1 MSFGARLGAA
11 ILGAS
16 LLIVLAGAAGAHE
29 PGEPHK
35 SWFESLQR
43 PDNHLHPE
51 RNSDRKSLYCCGA
64 ADIVKTK
71 FMVEPGSERY
81 PDDVWYAWLN
91 KAWTRNSAGEDPQ
104 GVRPRRAGPP
114 VRAGR
119 HDPVLRAAQGRPV
132 AAITTPARSARRR
145 PGSPR
150 TLPPCYG
157 LAVSVA

>member
-1 MSFGARLGAA
+1 MSFDARLGAA

-16 LLIVLAGAAGAHE
+16 LLVALAGAAGAHE

-51 RNSDRKSLYCCGA
+51 RNADRKSLYCCGA

-71 FMVEPGSERY
+71 FMVEPGSERH

-91 KAWTRNSAGEDPQ
+91 EAWTRIPPEKILKDFAPDEQAHLFVLAGTIQ
-104 GVRPRRAGPP
+104 CFVRPRG
-114 VRAGR
+114 
-119 HDPVLRAAQGRPV
+119 
-132 AAITTPARSARRR
+132 
-145 PGSPR
+145 
-150 TLPPCYG
+150 G
-157 LAVSVA
+157 L

>member
-1 MSFGARLGAA
+1 MSFDARLGAA

-16 LLIVLAGAAGAHE
+16 LLAVLPSAAPAHE

-51 RNSDRKSLYCCGA
+51 RNADRKSLYCCGA

-71 FMVEPGSERY
+71 FMVEPGSERH

-91 KAWTRNSAGEDPQ
+91 EAWTRIPPEKILKEFAPDDQAHLFVLAGTIQ
-104 GVRPRRAGPP
+104 CFVRPRG
-114 VRAGR
+114 
-119 HDPVLRAAQGRPV
+119 
-132 AAITTPARSARRR
+132 
-145 PGSPR
+145 
-150 TLPPCYG
+150 G
-157 LAVSVA
+157 L

>member
-1 MSFGARLGAA
+1 MSSGARPGAA

-16 LLIVLAGAAGAHE
+16 LLVVLAGAAGAHD

-51 RNSDRKSLYCCGA
+51 RNTDHKSLYCCGA

-71 FMVEPGSERY
+71 FMVEPGSERH

-91 KAWTRNSAGEDPQ
+91 EAWTWIPPEKILKEFAPDEQAHLFVLAGTIQ
-104 GVRPRRAGPP
+104 CFVRPKG
-114 VRAGR
+114 GM
-119 HDPVLRAAQGRPV
+119 
-132 AAITTPARSARRR
+132 
-145 PGSPR
+145 
-150 TLPPCYG
+150 
-157 LAVSVA
+157 

>member
-1 MSFGARLGAA
+1 MSSGARLGAA

-16 LLIVLAGAAGAHE
+16 LLVVLAGAAGAHE

-51 RNSDRKSLYCCGA
+51 RNADRKSLYCCGA

-91 KAWTRNSAGEDPQ
+91 EAWTRIPPEKILKDFAPDDQAHLFVLAGTIQ
-104 GVRPRRAGPP
+104 CFVRPRG
-114 VRAGR
+114 
-119 HDPVLRAAQGRPV
+119 
-132 AAITTPARSARRR
+132 
-145 PGSPR
+145 
-150 TLPPCYG
+150 G
-157 LAVSVA
+157 L

>member
-1 MSFGARLGAA
+1 MSSGARPGAA

-16 LLIVLAGAAGAHE
+16 LLVVLAGAAGAHD

-51 RNSDRKSLYCCGA
+51 RNTDHKSLYCCGA

-71 FMVEPGSERY
+71 FMVEPGSERH

-91 KAWTRNSAGEDPQ
+91 EAWTRIPPEKILKEFAPDEQAHLFVLAGTIQ
-104 GVRPRRAGPP
+104 CFVRPKG
-114 VRAGR
+114 GM
-119 HDPVLRAAQGRPV
+119 
-132 AAITTPARSARRR
+132 
-145 PGSPR
+145 
-150 TLPPCYG
+150 
-157 LAVSVA
+157 

>member
-1 MSFGARLGAA
+1 MSSGARLGAA

-16 LLIVLAGAAGAHE
+16 LLVVLAGAAGAHE

-51 RNSDRKSLYCCGA
+51 RNADRKSLYCCGA

-71 FMVEPGSERY
+71 FMVEPGSERH

-91 KAWTRNSAGEDPQ
+91 EAWTRIPPEKILKEFAPDDQAHLFVLAGTIQ
-104 GVRPRRAGPP
+104 CFVRPRG
-114 VRAGR
+114 
-119 HDPVLRAAQGRPV
+119 
-132 AAITTPARSARRR
+132 
-145 PGSPR
+145 
-150 TLPPCYG
+150 G
-157 LAVSVA
+157 L